1 MAAAYGLQS
10 LNFLSHI
17 VKTSVLDPAE
27 IDDHINLI
35 RTVEQ
40 SIGSLEHLCG
50 RTGIAV
56 RESDYRADPNASAHI
71 IPDLSAVSRRNT
83 YRSSL
88 IVNGIIT
95 ERFYIIPSCFRLEI
109 GMIYMT

>member
-1 MAAAYGLQS
+1 MAAAYGLQR
-10 LNFLSHI
+10 LNFLGHI
-17 VKTSVLDPAE
+17 VKASVLDPAE
-27 IDDHINLI
+27 IDDHIDLI
-35 RTVEQ
+35 RTVQQ
-40 SIGSLEHLCG
+40 SIGSFEHLCG
-50 RTGIAV
+50 RTGITV
-56 RESDYRADPNASAHI
+56 RESDYRADLNASAHI